1 MFLATSGH
9 LGHGH
14 SHGGH
19 GHGGHSHG
27 SHGHSGHGH
36 SHGQQ
41 STNESGNELER
52 AAENNQEVT
61 TVVIVNKVIS
71 KEDQID
77 IEHVKDP
84 VNESNIELD
93 EDLGGLTNNRVHTTP
108 SRYKMGMMLAAIQA
122 EEETAGLDVVITTS
136 ESKSIDIRNI
146 ALYSTFS
153 YCRCI
158 ALHE

>member
-1 MFLATSGH
+1 MFLTISGH

-14 SHGGH
+14 SHGSH

-36 SHGQQ
+36 SHGQHN
-41 STNESGNELER
+41 TNEAGNELER
-52 AAENNQEVT
+52 TVENNQEVT

-77 IEHVKDP
+77 IEHGKDP
-84 VNESNIELD
+84 VNESNIKLD

-122 EEETAGLDVVITTS
+122 EEETNGLDVVIATS
-136 ESKSIDIRNI
+136 ESKSIDILQI
-146 ALYSTFS
+146 ALNGTFT
-153 YCRCI
+153 
-158 ALHE
+158 